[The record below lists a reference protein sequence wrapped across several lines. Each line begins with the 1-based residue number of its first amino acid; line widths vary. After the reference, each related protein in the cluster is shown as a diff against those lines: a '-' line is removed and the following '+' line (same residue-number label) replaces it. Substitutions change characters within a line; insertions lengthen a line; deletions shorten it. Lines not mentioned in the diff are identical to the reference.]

1 MNNRN
6 NQRNNRQSENNY
18 NYLNSNNYDN
28 YNENINFSSNKF
40 SKNSS
45 DFDNYEK
52 NIFNSDINKSI
63 NSYNNYDSQ
72 NDNQLEGDEF
82 KVDIYIDDD
91 NKEILTF
98 NLKEDIYQKVNL
110 FCKQKNYGLKVR
122 NFILKEV
129 KSQIDVLINKIENEN
144 NNSLINN
151 INNKRIIKKNKS
163 FDILVKK
170 NKFCKTQGDII
181 GQKLYEKGLKFNLI
195 KKKKIE
201 KRKLENENSISP
213 EETFHPKIS
222 KKSQKITKNM
232 NKSIKIEDRLIALG
246 KEREKKILKKV
257 AEKSFIENNKYNLNN
272 DDNNKSFE
280 YTYKPKINKYNL
292 QRNKSEDIF
301 TKLYKTAE
309 IRKNKN
315 KKLEKQIFQEK
326 CPFKPKITKMAQNM
340 NDLQYKQIMERF
352 YEKNEKIKN
361 RIKEEKKEEKKLDK
375 NNESLKEPNLIKKK
389 NNYKNKNFK
398 FDNSLKNKN
407 DNKFDNLK
415 KKNVNNKNINIDK
428 YKNEENKRKE
438 LRKKN
443 WVDYSNGIINHY
455 KEVKFKEIFDLLDK
469 DKKGYI
475 SYSNISFTD
484 VPEKT
489 LIELTSIIELINR
502 DKSKK
507 IYFQEFKELT
517 DEPLSKCMMNS

>member
-1 MNNRN
+1 MEFSQNSYNQMSNVN
-6 NQRNNRQSENNY
+6 NQQNKRQSENNY
-18 NYLNSNNYDN
+18 NYLDSNNFYN
-28 YNENINFSSNKF
+28 FNENINFSSNKF
-40 SKNSS
+40 SNNSS
-45 DFDNYEK
+45 NFVNYEK

-63 NSYNNYDSQ
+63 NSFNNYDSQ

-201 KRKLENENSISP
+201 KRKLENENSKISP

-352 YEKNEKIKN
+352 YEKNEKK
-361 RIKEEKKEEKKLDK
+361 KEEIKGKKEEKNKGILKL
-375 NNESLKEPNLIKKK
+375 PPFKKK
-389 NNYKNKNFK
+389 LNNCKKSCEN
-398 FDNSLKNKN
+398 
-407 DNKFDNLK
+407 DNLK
-415 KKNVNNKNINIDK
+415 KKKVYNKNN
-428 YKNEENKRKE
+428 NEENKRKE
-438 LRKKN
+438 IIKKN
-443 WVDYSNGIINHY
+443 YTNYSNGIINHF

-475 SYSNISFTD
+475 SYTNISFSD
-484 VPEKT
+484 VPEKI
-489 LIELTSIIELINR
+489 LLAISAIIEEINR
-502 DKSKK
+502 DKNKK
-507 IYFQEFKELT
+507 FDFQDFKELT
-517 DEPLSKCMMNS
+517 DDSLSKCMMNS